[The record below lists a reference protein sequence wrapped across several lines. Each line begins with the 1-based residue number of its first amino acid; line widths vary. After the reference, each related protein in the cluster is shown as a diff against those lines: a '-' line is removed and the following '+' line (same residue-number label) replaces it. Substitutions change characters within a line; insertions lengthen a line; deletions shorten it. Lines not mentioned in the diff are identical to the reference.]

1 MKVNKGNSEFIIS
14 NMRYD
19 GQHSRADYLTLMQKK
34 IDMLTKIYK
43 AISELPFGE
52 SPALPWCR
60 EAFTNLDDAMNKYKK
75 WSENKN

>member
-1 MKVNKGNSEFIIS
+1 
-14 NMRYD
+14 
-19 GQHSRADYLTLMQKK
+19 
-34 IDMLTKIYK
+34 MLTKIYK